1 MKFIIPTLILSS
13 FLLTACASNQQPS
26 NAAQSMVNQNQ
37 KFIDELKQG
46 APLYFNK
53 NSSEVDTKYMVYLS
67 AAADVLN
74 SNPNFILTLQG
85 YTDSSGSATVNK
97 RIASTRA
104 NSVRSQL
111 VTQYGVA
118 PEQVRAEGVGSANPI
133 ASNDTAD
140 GRALN
145 RRVVA
150 TLKIR

>member
-13 FLLTACASNQQPS
+13 FLLTACGASQQPA
-26 NAAQSMVNQNQ
+26 NTAQSMVNQNQ
-37 KFIDELKQG
+37 KLIDELKKG

-53 NSSEVDTKYMVYLS
+53 NSSEIDAKYMVYLS

-74 SNPNFILTLQG
+74 HNPHFVLVLQG
-85 YTDSSGSATVNK
+85 YTDSSGSAMVNK
-97 RIASTRA
+97 RIALTRA

-111 VTQYGVA
+111 VTQYGVS
-118 PEQVRAEGVGSANPI
+118 PEQIIAEGVGSANPI